1 MNDYVM
7 NMETH
12 KLELHFEKE
21 DYLALPEDLK
31 KEINSNFFFSGK
43 SNTWVSRAK
52 FPNLRRAEEVA
63 KKLGLTDGGKTGE
76 RLSFEEQMERK
87 AKRAQERS
95 ERCEL
100 KSDQAAERGKAL
112 QKPAEDM
119 GGDPAFFTQPLINSS
134 AGKAFANER
143 NRMFAAWDKGLEEF
157 KKSEYYARKAET
169 ARRIAQGTMPT
180 DKAFLDRKI
189 KETERIIRAQR
200 QYLENFSETYT
211 GDEEIRF
218 FPNEHFLDQQ
228 DEADKERITDTNFT
242 VFGKVPKKYH
252 VECESSLP
260 DGRITIRLFEYDAQI
275 ALDEGEVTEET
286 LTVAFPNTAVL
297 YLRTYKKTP
306 DKMKYVIVTPGGTV
320 QYDVPI
326 MKVQTYSLDDIFGKG
341 LLMLIPFYIFSREN
355 SFPEYNSNEQ
365 KLAELKAEYQKILER
380 LDELEQQGV
389 IGAFDKR
396 TIIELSGDVIKEIAQ
411 KYENVQKGVGDIMG
425 GALIETEARR
435 ILNKGISET
444 KKETALRMLKRGKMT
459 VEEIAEDSG
468 LSVAE
473 VTQLAEL
480 QSV

>member
-1 MNDYVM
+1 MANIYDGAFRTILNDCR
-7 NMETH
+7 
-12 KLELHFEKE
+12 KLII
-21 DYLALPEDLK
+21 PVIN
-31 KEINSNFFFSGK
+31 EIF
-43 SNTWVSRAK
+43 
-52 FPNLRRAEEVA
+52 
-63 KKLGLTDGGKTGE
+63 GE
-76 RLSFEEQMERK
+76 
-87 AKRAQERS
+87 A
-95 ERCEL
+95 
-100 KSDQAAERGKAL
+100 
-112 QKPAEDM
+112 
-119 GGDPAFFTQPLINSS
+119 
-134 AGKAFANER
+134 
-143 NRMFAAWDKGLEEF
+143 
-157 KKSEYYARKAET
+157 
-169 ARRIAQGTMPT
+169 
-180 DKAFLDRKI
+180 
-189 KETERIIRAQR
+189 
-200 QYLENFSETYT
+200 YT

-242 VFGKVPKKYH
+242 VFGKIPKKYH

-286 LTVAFPNTAVL
+286 LTVTFPNTAVL
-297 YLRTYKKTP
+297 YLRTYQKTP

-320 QYDVPI
+320 KYDIPI
-326 MKVQTYSLDDIFGKG
+326 MKVQKYSLDDIFDKH
-341 LLMLIPFYIFSREN
+341 LLMLIPFYIFSHEN

-365 KLAELKAEYQKILER
+365 KLEKLKAEYQVILER
-380 LDELEQQGV
+380 LDGLEQQGV

-396 TIIELSGDVIKEIAQ
+396 TIIELSGDMIKEIAQ

-473 VTQLAEL
+473 VEQLAEL